1 MVDREEED
9 GRRYVNF
16 GVAEEEDEVLSLQ
29 VVSEEEEEEVEEEEE
44 EEEEEELSKSLEEED
59 DCCKHYSQDDTENF
73 ESDEYRENQES
84 SRVKPDSP
92 VNYQTYLQYR
102 EMRGNAGARCV
113 AQVETENG
121 PRSDRT
127 EFQRWII

>member
-1 MVDREEED
+1 MEYRTLLF
-9 GRRYVNF
+9 RAKRI
-16 GVAEEEDEVLSLQ
+16 
-29 VVSEEEEEEVEEEEE
+29 VSEP
-44 EEEEEELSKSLEEED
+44 LGYLISSTIGSWNPSFFAR
-59 DCCKHYSQDDTENF
+59 CKHYSQDDTENF

>member
-1 MVDREEED
+1 LFQPTRLVYSKFISENDHLN
-9 GRRYVNF
+9 V
-16 GVAEEEDEVLSLQ
+16 VVLAG
-29 VVSEEEEEEVEEEEE
+29 
-44 EEEEEELSKSLEEED
+44 
-59 DCCKHYSQDDTENF
+59 
-73 ESDEYRENQES
+73 
-84 SRVKPDSP
+84 
-92 VNYQTYLQYR
+92 